1 MMNIVVVDAY
11 AVNPGDL
18 SWEALEK
25 YGHIFVYPR
34 MSSPEELSELTR
46 EAEVIITNKVV
57 LSREIIE
64 KAMALKL
71 ILVSATGYDNVDL
84 VAAKK
89 RSVAVCN
96 VPSYATDSVVQH
108 IFALILELTNQIG
121 LHAKSVSDGEWRR
134 SPDFSYSK
142 TKLIELAGK
151 TLGIVGLGRIG
162 ERTAHVASAF
172 GMKVIFYNRSP
183 KTSQIARQVGLED
196 VFSQSDFISLSFAL
210 DQQNLGFVDRSLLEI
225 MKPMGYL
232 INTARGKL
240 VNEQDLADALNSQK
254 IAGAGLDVLSTEPP
268 LSNNPLLTA
277 ANCIITP
284 HLAWRT
290 FEARARVIDILVE
303 NLKAYSHGKP
313 INLVK

>member
-1 MMNIVVVDAY
+1 MNIVVVDAY

-96 VPSYATDSVVQH
+96 VPSYATDSVIQH
-108 IFALILELTNQIG
+108 IFALILELTNQTG

-196 VFSQSDFISLSFAL
+196 VFSQSDFISLSVAL

-268 LSNNPLLTA
+268 LANNPLLTA

-303 NLKAYSHGKP
+303 NLKAYFHGKP